1 MNPPKDESFW
11 GWARYFLE
19 DHLPLQRG
27 VSPHTVSTYR
37 TAFRQFKQFLDEQP
51 GRSDSRRF
59 ELSSAEPELLLD
71 FLSWL
76 TRPRPKGL
84 GVSATTRNLRLAALR
99 SFFRFLELYSPE
111 DDSRWRRLRQLPT
124 KRQMRKRMDYLEPCE
139 IEHLFAV
146 IPADTADGFRDLTL
160 LAFLYNTGARAS
172 EAAGLRTADLNLTG
186 HSPTA
191 RFLAK
196 GRVVRQVPL
205 WSTTAELLERYIQEF
220 RRRPHLT
227 AEAFV
232 FINQRGGQLTRWG
245 IGRRIGHYI
254 AEAAKS
260 SRTLRTK
267 KLSTHSIRHTT
278 AIHLIETGADV
289 HVVRTWLGHKSI
301 SSTDRY
307 LEMDLEPQ
315 RELLAGFTPP
325 AVLNNH
331 LKSEPTDEP
340 AEDWFDEL

>member
-1 MNPPKDESFW
+1 MKPPDDQILWS
-11 GWARYFLE
+11 WARYFLE

-27 VSPHTVSTYR
+27 VSPHTVATYR
-37 TAFRQFKQFLDEQP
+37 TAFRQFKRFLEKRLGQP
-51 GRSDSRRF
+51 ESRRF
-59 ELSSAEPELLLD
+59 KLSSTDPQIMLD
-71 FLSWL
+71 FLAWL
-76 TRPRPKGL
+76 THPSPKGL

-99 SFFRFLELYSPE
+99 SFFRFLELYSPA
-111 DDSRWRRLRQLPT
+111 DDTRWRRLRQLPT
-124 KRQMRKRMDYLEPCE
+124 KREVRKRADYLELCE
-139 IEHLFAV
+139 IEHLFQV
-146 IPADTADGFRDLTL
+146 VPADTADGFRDLTL

-172 EAAGLRTADLNLTG
+172 EAAGLRVADLSLSG
-186 HSPTA
+186 PSPTA

-205 WSTTAELLERYIQEF
+205 WSTTAELLTRYIGEF
-220 RRRPHLT
+220 RRRPLLQ

-245 IGRRIGHYI
+245 VGRRVHHYL

-260 SRTLRTK
+260 SRTLRAK

-278 AIHLIETGADV
+278 AIHLIESGADV

-301 SSTDRY
+301 TSTDRY

-315 RELLAGFTPP
+315 RELLASFTPP
-325 AVLNNH
+325 SVLNSH
-331 LKSEPTDEP
+331 LKSEPAEEP
-340 AEDWFDEL
+340 ADDWLDEL

>member
-1 MNPPKDESFW
+1 MPQDENFW
-11 GWARYFLE
+11 SWVRYFLE

-27 VSPHTVSTYR
+27 VSPHTVTTYR
-37 TAFRQFKQFLDEQP
+37 TAFRQFKRFLDEQP
-51 GRSDSRRF
+51 DPSESRNF
-59 ELSSAEPELLLD
+59 KLSSTEPQLLLD
-71 FLSWL
+71 FLAWL
-76 TRPRPKGL
+76 TRPRPQGL

-99 SFFRFLELYSPE
+99 SFFRFLELYSPT
-111 DDSRWRRLRQLPT
+111 DDRKWQRLRQLPT
-124 KRQMRKRMDYLEPCE
+124 KRETRKRMDYLEPCE
-139 IEHLFAV
+139 IEYLFSV
-146 IPADTADGFRDLTL
+146 IPAETTEGFRDLTL

-172 EAAGLRTADLNLTG
+172 EAAGLRTADLNLSG

-205 WSTTAELLERYIQEF
+205 WGTTAELLDRYIQEF
-220 RRRPHLT
+220 RRRPRLT

-245 IGRRIGHYI
+245 IGRRVSHYLT
-254 AEAAKS
+254 EAARS
-260 SRTLRTK
+260 SRTLRAK

-315 RELLAGFTPP
+315 RELLASFTPP

-331 LKSEPTDEP
+331 LKSEPTEEP

>member
-1 MNPPKDESFW
+1 MKPPEDGSFW
-11 GWARYFLE
+11 SWSRYFLE

-27 VSPHTVSTYR
+27 VSPHTVATYR
-37 TAFRQFKQFLDEQP
+37 TAFRQFKQFLDQRL
-51 GRSDSRRF
+51 GRPDSRRF
-59 ELSSAEPELLLD
+59 ELSSTEPQLLLD
-71 FLSWL
+71 FLAWL
-76 TRPRPKGL
+76 TRPSPGGL
-84 GVSATTRNLRLAALR
+84 GVSAITRNLRLAALR
-99 SFFRFLELYSPE
+99 SFFRFLELYSPA

-124 KRQMRKRMDYLEPCE
+124 KRETRKRMDYLEPCE
-139 IEHLFAV
+139 IEHLFTV
-146 IPADTADGFRDLTL
+146 IPTETADGFRDLAL

-172 EAAGLRTADLNLTG
+172 EAAGLRTADLNLAG

-205 WSTTAELLERYIQEF
+205 WNTTAELLERYIQEF
-220 RRRPHLT
+220 RRRPRLT

-232 FINQRGGQLTRWG
+232 FINQRGGQLTRSG
-245 IGRRIGHYI
+245 IGRCIGRYL

-260 SRTLRTK
+260 SRTLRAK

-315 RELLAGFTPP
+315 RELLASFTPP
-325 AVLNNH
+325 AVLNKH
-331 LKSEPTDEP
+331 LKSEPTEKP